1 MNFPKEGEDD
11 VKNTTERKQKPNTPQ
26 KYGYARKVI
35 PIRKRIW
42 LRVLKRWLIL
52 AIVGVAFVILN
63 AIGEKV
69 PTLRNYPKMIL
80 LGRWMSAFVFGA
92 IVLLSGVLP
101 LTFSREW
108 IGTVRERRVEKYTKI
123 PVRAIPGPD
132 DHKIRMSL
140 CTRCIWTVETDN
152 GDLEKVPI
160 DTEEIW
166 ERFFEIGERVRMY
179 KNAKILVKA
188 NPRRDDENLMCP
200 LCGVMVMEPI
210 CRKCG
215 VDFTEAEPADEVGA
229 SSKSQI
235 P

>member
-1 MNFPKEGEDD
+1 MK
-11 VKNTTERKQKPNTPQ
+11 ERKQKPNTPQ

-35 PIRKRIW
+35 PIRKRIR

-69 PTLRNYPKMIL
+69 PTLRNYPQMVI

-108 IGTVRERRVEKYTKI
+108 TGTVRERQVEKYQKMS
-123 PVRAIPGPD
+123 PGAFNHVD
-132 DHKIRMSL
+132 ERKYRGELHIR
-140 CTRCIWTVETDN
+140 CVWTVETDN
-152 GDLEKVPI
+152 GYLEKVPI

-215 VDFTEAEPADEVGA
+215 VDFTEEEPTDAVGA
-229 SSKSQI
+229 PEGTK
-235 P
+235 

>member
-1 MNFPKEGEDD
+1 MKEPKL
-11 VKNTTERKQKPNTPQ
+11 KPNTPQ
-26 KYGYARKVI
+26 KYGYASKVI

-42 LRVLKRWLIL
+42 RKVLIRWMIL

-69 PTLRNYPKMIL
+69 PTLRNYPKMII
-80 LGRWMSAFVFGA
+80 LGRWMSAFVYGGL
-92 IVLLSGVLP
+92 ILVSGVLP

-108 IGTVRERRVEKYTKI
+108 TGIVRERRVEKYTKMS
-123 PVRAIPGPD
+123 PGPFTD
-132 DHKIRMSL
+132 VDERRFRNQLH
-140 CTRCIWTVETDN
+140 TRCVWTVERDN
-152 GDLEKVPI
+152 GYLEKVPI

-166 ERFFEIGERVRMY
+166 ERYFEIGERVRMY

-215 VDFTEAEPADEVGA
+215 VDFTEAEPTDEVGV
-229 SSKSQI
+229 
-235 P
+235 